1 MLVSY
6 ALVLAAVALQ
16 LLALWPSAASAPA
29 QHASALAWVAAFG
42 LLSVALHPLARTAA
56 RGRRARAPPRESCM
70 TFVVTES
77 CIKCKYTDCVDV

>member
-29 QHASALAWVAAFG
+29 LHASALAWVAAFG
-42 LLSVALHPLARTAA
+42 LYLWRFIPWLVRPRADAA
-56 RGRRARAPPRESCM
+56 PGHLRVRAA
-70 TFVVTES
+70 
-77 CIKCKYTDCVDV
+77 